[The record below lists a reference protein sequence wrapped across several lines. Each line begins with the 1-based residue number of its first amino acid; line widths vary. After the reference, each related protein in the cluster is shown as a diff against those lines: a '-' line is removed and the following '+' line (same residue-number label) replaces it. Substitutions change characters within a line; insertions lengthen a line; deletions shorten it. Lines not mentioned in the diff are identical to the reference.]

1 MDLHGLLPRLPT
13 IYFLF
18 LVWSR
23 RQRMER
29 DFANDNRLGVVR
41 P

>member
-1 MDLHGLLPRLPT
+1 MDLHGLLPRLST
-13 IYFLF
+13 IYLLF
-18 LVWSR
+18 LVRSR

-29 DFANDNRLGVVR
+29 DFANDNRLGVIR